1 MQANDLNHHSKR
13 IAKYYN
19 SVTFFVWLC
28 EIQNCLYI
36 RFSFLQEVQ
45 ILKALILGEEERGQ
59 SQYQVVCFIFRF
71 PKDSF
76 ISSDAMSKLRQ
87 KNPTTIRTPEED
99 KGRFN
104 YTMDYTVDIA
114 NSAIISPHIAETCN
128 EASSSTYTRHED
140 VVVWSTIQGMT
151 IYFSFS
157 RRV

>member
-1 MQANDLNHHSKR
+1 MRFK
-13 IAKYYN
+13 
-19 SVTFFVWLC
+19 TFRT
-28 EIQNCLYI
+28 Y
-36 RFSFLQEVQ
+36 FSPFLQEVQ

-59 SQYQVVCFIFRF
+59 SQYQVVCFIFHF

-140 VVVWSTIQGMT
+140 VVVWSTIQGMST
-151 IYFSFS
+151 FHSL
-157 RRV
+157 VAHMV